1 MPPTLDW
8 TGAIFVMPLTPVQ
21 GRAELSLLKHLDVC
35 ATCMVVVA
43 DPTSFG
49 FHGRYIACR
58 VAMANPVDA
67 TVGGSFGFLKRYSA
81 CRMVMADPVDA
92 TVGVY
97 FGFLVRYPAC
107 RVVVTD
113 PMDIKAS
120 LLLDFLVGI

>member
-1 MPPTLDW
+1 
-8 TGAIFVMPLTPVQ
+8 
-21 GRAELSLLKHLDVC
+21 
-35 ATCMVVVA
+35 
-43 DPTSFG
+43 
-49 FHGRYIACR
+49 
-58 VAMANPVDA
+58 
-67 TVGGSFGFLKRYSA
+67 
-81 CRMVMADPVDA
+81 MADPVDA